1 MYLVE
6 TAAGN
11 ALFHVIVDTDATAA
25 TLMKELERRK
35 AGRLTFLPLNRLSTQ
50 PIEYPE
56 TTDVRS
62 LMEVALVY
70 DPAVA
75 AGISQVFG
83 KKLLARDLET
93 AARYSKECQL
103 DAITKEGDVV
113 SRKGG
118 FEGGYHDERASKM
131 LSVQKIRDSRSR
143 LNDLTQRGEDLK
155 KRCDQAETDV
165 NETLRELQAVESER
179 ENVKRLSVRLTAELS
194 SRRRSL
200 ENAKDNLGK
209 RRAGGVASMDKE
221 LRAMRA
227 QITTYEEE
235 MKTPLKLSLSEAE
248 RAEMQVLNER
258 SQQLQEEVSN
268 AEQNA
273 IQLNAERER
282 CRVDLRDNLFKRQEE
297 LQAKLASLL
306 GTGTSVVDDE
316 GTMRGKGKKKG
327 SQSSRRTTDA
337 NDQFVLQE
345 AQTQCEAELEQ
356 VSQNVREQEMEFEAL
371 EAQISQKQSELQLL
385 DNQLDSTRQAEQEHQ
400 ESIIQAGKSQ
410 DKLLNKRSMLYET
423 SQQKQRSIMELGSL
437 PRQQVEECQNLN
449 EKAILAG
456 LKDTNERLK
465 VFGGVNRK
473 ALDQYISFNEQRQDL
488 VDRKEELSTDKDA
501 IQQLMDNLDMQKE
514 ETIYNTFQ
522 SVSGHFADVF
532 SELVPGGMGRM
543 VMVTAADQREGEG
556 DDEHGFDSS
565 SSSHVSI
572 SAFLG
577 VRIEVSFL
585 SSSSSSE
592 GAQVFEM
599 QQLSGGQKALVALA
613 LIFAIQRCD
622 PAPFYL
628 FDEIDQALDAN
639 YRAGVAR
646 LVHAQANDSEA
657 PAQFITTT
665 FRPELVAAADQCYG
679 IALQNKVSN
688 IYPLEKRDAETF
700 VTNLMTEEEA
710 VGATAVSNVASYS
723 ASTGL
728 SVTQT
733 TSSSMNS
740 RSQDSTF
747 LSDSRSYASYS
758 DDDQDGSGFDSRI
771 SGTSV
776 DFQRKMKE
784 TRKGESPPSITANLD
799 EEATGDEE
807 DEEEEKDVVER
818 DVGRRRSSRGG
829 EKTVPKVDQPPPAH
843 SKRRSSASSSGR
855 RR

>member
-1 MYLVE
+1 MLYIFIAVE

-50 PIEYPE
+50 PIQYPE

-70 DPAVA
+70 DPSVTA
-75 AGISQVFG
+75 AISQVFG
-83 KKLLARDLET
+83 KKLLARDLDT

-103 DAITKEGDVV
+103 DAITKEGDIV

-118 FEGGYHDERASKM
+118 FEGGYHDERASKI
-131 LSVQKIRDSRSR
+131 LCVQKIRESRSR
-143 LNDLTQRGEDLK
+143 LSDLTQRSDDLK
-155 KRCDQAETDV
+155 KRCDEADTEV
-165 NETLRELQAVESER
+165 NETLRQLQAVEGER
-179 ENVKRLSVRLTAELS
+179 EHVKRLSVRLTSELS

-200 ENAKDNLGK
+200 GIAKENLEK
-209 RRAGGVASMDKE
+209 RKVGGVASLEKE
-221 LRAMRA
+221 IRTLGA
-227 QITTYEEE
+227 QISTYEEE
-235 MKTPLKLSLSEAE
+235 MQTPLKLSLSDEE
-248 RAEMQVLNER
+248 RAEIQVLIER
-258 SQQLQEEVSN
+258 SQQLQEEVSA
-268 AEQNA
+268 AEQQVLQMNT
-273 IQLNAERER
+273 ERER
-282 CRVDLRDNLFKRQEE
+282 CRVDLRDNLLKRQEE
-297 LQAKLASLL
+297 LQASLASLL
-306 GTGTSVVDDE
+306 GTGSSSVDDS
-316 GTMRGKGKKKG
+316 GAKSKQKGRK
-327 SQSSRRTTDA
+327 STSRRITDA
-337 NDQFVLQE
+337 NDQVVLH
-345 AQTQCEAELEQ
+345 EAESRCETELDQ
-356 VSQNVREQEMEFEAL
+356 VSQSVREQEIELEAL
-371 EAQISQKQSELQLL
+371 DAQISQKQSELQLL
-385 DNQLDSTRQAEQEHQ
+385 EHQLDSTRQAEQDHQ
-400 ESIIQAGKSQ
+400 ESIIQAGKGQ

-437 PRQQVEECQNLN
+437 PRQQLEECQNLN
-449 EKAILAG
+449 EKSILSQ

-465 VFGGVNRK
+465 IFGGVNRK

-488 VDRKEELSTDKDA
+488 VDRQEELSTDKEA

-514 ETIYNTFQ
+514 ETILNTFQ
-522 SVSGHFADVF
+522 SVSSHFSDVF

-543 VMVTAADQREGEG
+543 VMVTAADQQDDDG
-556 DDEHGFDSS
+556 DDEPGTSS
-565 SSSHVSI
+565 STPPSHVSI

-577 VRIEVSFL
+577 VRIEVSFI
-585 SSSSSSE
+585 SPSSSSE

-613 LIFAIQRCD
+613 LIFSIQRCD

-688 IYPLEKRDAETF
+688 IYPLEKSDAETF

-710 VGATAVSNVASYS
+710 VGTTAVSNVASYS
-723 ASTGL
+723 ASSTSRSTGL

-733 TSSSMNS
+733 SSSSMNS

-747 LSDSRSYASYS
+747 FSEGSYDDEQDG
-758 DDDQDGSGFDSRI
+758 DDDQFSHRSSGVVYPDTNK
-771 SGTSV
+771 GG
-776 DFQRKMKE
+776 RKN
-784 TRKGESPPSITANLD
+784 ESPPSITANID
-799 EEATGDEE
+799 EEVMRGDVSSGD
-807 DEEEEKDVVER
+807 DEEE
-818 DVGRRRSSRGG
+818 VGAGGRRSSRGQ
-829 EKTVPKVDQPPPAH
+829 KSVTKHH
-843 SKRRSSASSSGR
+843 SLSAQSTRRSATSSTGSR